1 MRTLAECLE
10 ESERDLTVQDRP
22 AGITPHLRQRAAVR
36 RVQTRY
42 QAQMNAH
49 AFLSGKLLEMRQ
61 RHNKYESTP
70 YSLEPNCK
78 ESPGGLRDLHTMI
91 WLARAAGLGSSW
103 QALAGKGLITD
114 SSAAS
119 SRTTKPC

>member
-1 MRTLAECLE
+1 MLFAEFL
-10 ESERDLTVQDRP
+10 
-22 AGITPHLRQRAAVR
+22 
-36 RVQTRY
+36 TRY

-103 QALAGKGLITD
+103 QALAGKGPRW
-114 SSAAS
+114 SGSQRPRPRRSAGRRPGGPRAGPPRRAGVRVS
-119 SRTTKPC
+119 G